1 MSNQKFNQYNVFQN
15 ENESNTMMT
24 ALANRLINVR
34 SKGLQTILSDF
45 DGSEHKLEFVKN
57 IKGIDFINDSR
68 SSNPNAVWYALET
81 MTKPVTWITN
91 IEKVENIT
99 DSLITSINNKVK
111 KIVVQGV
118 YKNEIVLYTGKLSSL
133 SDSGIKLRQVFCRV
147 IHGGYNTY
155 FFHFIYFN
163 ASGPVFRIRSRTL
176 TACSKGGFNC
186 GYSG

>member
-15 ENESNTMMT
+15 ENESNSMMT

-118 YKNEIVLYTGKLSSL
+118 YKNEIVDFFSNINIESFFIMNLEDAVRTAFYASEDGDVVLFSPGSHCAGTYESY
-133 SDSGIKLRQVFCRV
+133 RER
-147 IHGGYNTY
+147 GYK
-155 FFHFIYFN
+155 FKD
-163 ASGPVFRIRSRTL
+163 AVAQL
-176 TACSKGGFNC
+176 
-186 GYSG
+186 